1 MLDNLIVFCLPLI
14 SKTPGQ
20 LSQHD
25 WNEITFSFFQS
36 VTAPPD
42 IAKGTPLY
50 FTELTT
56 LSTVNVQITQAQ
68 IFEPKNTVVRCA

>member
-1 MLDNLIVFCLPLI
+1 MI

-36 VTAPPD
+36 VTSPPD
-42 IAKGTPLY
+42 IAKETPLY
-50 FTELTT
+50 FTDLTT
-56 LSTVNVQITQAQ
+56 LSTVNVQMTQAQ
-68 IFEPKNTVVRCA
+68 LFEAKNTVVVWILVRITQ